1 MNGNGTDRLLYV
13 GIFVIGIASWL
24 DFLGVVK
31 GLWVY
36 HVDVLFTI
44 PAYILWD
51 FSVLPVTVMF
61 LLQFQPQVHLFWKAL
76 FLAGGSAF
84 VGEPFF
90 NWIGFFE
97 PLKWSPLF
105 SFPIYATA
113 YYLSIRDRFEPPR

>member
-1 MNGNGTDRLLYV
+1 M
-13 GIFVIGIASWL
+13 

-51 FSVLPVTVMF
+51 LSVLPVTVMF
-61 LLQFQPQVHLFWKAL
+61 LLQFQPQVQPFWKAL

-113 YYLSIRDRFEPPR
+113 YYLSIRDRFEPLR